1 MKIIDI
7 RNKKQFDNDHIP
19 GSINVSFAKLIIQ
32 PEKYL
37 NMNEE
42 SYIVCAYG
50 SKSKD
55 VAELLSHKGYKVHNI
70 DGGYNNYRK

>member
-7 RNKKQFDNDHIP
+7 RNKKEFDNNNIP

-37 NMNEE
+37 NKNEDN
-42 SYIVCAYG
+42 YIMCAYG
-50 SKSKD
+50 TKSKD
-55 VAELLSHKGYKVHNI
+55 VADLLSHKGYKVHNI
-70 DGGYNNYRK
+70 DGGYNNYQK